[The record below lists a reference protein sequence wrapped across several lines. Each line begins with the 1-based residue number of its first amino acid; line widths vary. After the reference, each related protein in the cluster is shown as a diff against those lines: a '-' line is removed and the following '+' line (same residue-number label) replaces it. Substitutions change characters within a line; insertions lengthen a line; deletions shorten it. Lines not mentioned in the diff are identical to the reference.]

1 MTRPIYML
9 LAFFCIILMVFPILP
24 LITQKES
31 ASFANNFNSADPIL
45 WPVGTCKY
53 VDTTDDAGGR
63 LFRDIL
69 AVYYYEAEMALY
81 FRVDFLKLQD
91 LNYESMNVYILIDFE
106 AGGQSY
112 LPDYIWD
119 GQVRGWEWELCAV
132 IYNSSSGKLYD
143 LNWNVIDGL
152 TWIYHDFQ
160 GMLALN
166 ISKNTAAN
174 YGFSDGETVH
184 IRVATVKDGES
195 GLWDIAPNDDLTDG
209 YWDGAVSSDSS
220 TITAK
225 LAFVH
230 HGNQHINPF
239 SGGVVDDG
247 LGHGFYRTLD
257 THETYNLP
265 VNLHLSGVLITG
277 LAWNKPS
284 FLERIRNLTSKGLV
298 EILGGVYGEH
308 IMPYLD
314 EPLNLW
320 ALNKHKELCHFYFN
334 YTPRVAWIPERVWK
348 YFIDNDIV
356 EAGYEAVIL
365 DGETHHDDYCSC
377 GNYHLTH
384 KISSVYNLYAFFIC
398 EKWYGTD
405 VPSANSD
412 WHLDLKRHW
421 AAIVRAGDERQIC
434 VYGDDWEK
442 AAGVA
447 NWPQGNPNNYDSLIR
462 WIAGA
467 KAWIQVVKLSDYL
480 DWYSQPTSGRTI
492 TIYEDTY
499 GALKYWTGGTYDNW
513 YNDFKNWK
521 PYGCTK
527 TAETL
532 WKDVL
537 SALNYQSSFNLSTA
551 AGRFRELAMWVLA
564 ANLYETGWHE
574 GDDLAGW
581 GKEIWAHSRYAMIL
595 AKAAEWAEN
604 PPSCP
609 QIFWEDVDDDGSDEL
624 VLCNDKLF
632 MVMEHIGGRIVFI
645 GTIDGRVELGNYM
658 VEYRGT
664 EGDYND
670 DDHVGALTDK
680 WYTFNSHDYSHDIY
694 SLSID
699 FLNQTHAQAV
709 ATSPDGYITK
719 RVLLTKGSYG
729 IRVNYDL
736 KHSGTL
742 YVRLGSFSPD
752 LYTLL
757 YYGKNVLKLLG
768 SGGQGYM
775 GWRNT
780 VTNTSIVVAWQ
791 YPGAAYSYSW
801 TLTFAKMVE
810 IKSLNTKFCF
820 DLIAGPLED
829 TSKLSFETLYKL
841 HVNVNTSFAEGR
853 KLIAAFY
860 KYDGS
865 PQANLTIWTGVTPN
879 WIIISADIWHPLQKP
894 IERVSILMLDSEG
907 KVISTL
913 TTLVVSK
920 ENLYDRLNYLKSI
933 WATAS
938 SEEKICL
945 MKEIVAIDSQLPYAP
960 EGVP

>member
-1 MTRPIYML
+1 MTRPIYVL
-9 LAFFCIILMVFPILP
+9 LTIFCIILMVFPMFP

-53 VDTTDDAGGR
+53 VDTTDDAGGC

-91 LNYESMNVYILIDFE
+91 LNYESMNVYVLIDFE

-119 GQVRGWEWELCAV
+119 GQVRGWEWELCAA

-152 TWIYHDFQ
+152 TWIYHEFQ

-166 ISKNTAAN
+166 ISKNVASS
-174 YGFSDGETVH
+174 YGFSDGETVN

-195 GLWDIAPNDDLTDG
+195 SLLDVSPNDDLTDG
-209 YWDGAVSSDSS
+209 YWDGIISSDFS

-239 SGGVVDDG
+239 SGGVIDDG
-247 LGHGFYRTLD
+247 QGHGFYRILD

-277 LAWNKPS
+277 LVWNKPS
-284 FLERIRNLTSKGLV
+284 FLERVRNLASKGLV

-314 EPLNLW
+314 ESLNIW
-320 ALNKHKELCHFYFN
+320 ALNKHKELCQFYFN
-334 YTPRVAWIPERVWK
+334 CTPRVAWVPERVWK
-348 YFIDNDIV
+348 YFIDNDFI
-356 EAGYEAVIL
+356 EAGFEAVVL
-365 DGETHHDDYCSC
+365 DGQTHHNDYCNC

-412 WHLDLKRHW
+412 WHLDLKKHW
-421 AAIVRAGDERQIC
+421 AGMVRAGDERQIC

-467 KAWIQVVKLSDYL
+467 KPWIQVVKLSDYL
-480 DWYSQPTSGRTI
+480 DWYAQPTSERTI

-513 YNDFKNWK
+513 YNDFKNWI
-521 PYGCTK
+521 PYGCSK

-537 SALNYQSSFNLSTA
+537 STLNYQSSFDLSTVS
-551 AGRFRELAMWVLA
+551 GRFRELAMWVLA

-574 GDDLAGW
+574 GGLAGW
-581 GKEIWAHSRYAMIL
+581 GKEIWAHLRYAMIL
-595 AKAAEWAEN
+595 AKAAEWSEN
-604 PPSCP
+604 PPQSP
-609 QIFWEDVDDDGSDEL
+609 QIYWEDVDDDGSDEL
-624 VLCNDKLF
+624 VLCNDKLYI
-632 MVMEHIGGRIVFI
+632 VMEQIGGRIVFI
-645 GTIDGRVELGNYM
+645 ATIDGRVELGNYM
-658 VEYRGT
+658 VQYRGT

-680 WYTFNSHDYSHDIY
+680 WYTYNSHDYSHDTY
-694 SLSID
+694 SLNIE
-699 FLNQTHAQAV
+699 FVNQTHAQALAV
-709 ATSPDGYITK
+709 SPDGYITK
-719 RVLLTKGSYG
+719 RILLSRASYG

-736 KHSGTL
+736 KYSSTL

-757 YYGKNVLKLLG
+757 YHGKNVLQTLG

-791 YPGAAYSYSW
+791 YPGAAYSWSW

-810 IKSLNTKFCF
+810 IKSLKRKFCF
-820 DLIAGPLED
+820 DLVAGSIRD
-829 TSKLSFETLYKL
+829 TSELSFQTLYKL
-841 HVNVNTSFAEGR
+841 HININTSLAEGR

-860 KYDGS
+860 KYNGIL
-865 PQANLTIWTGVTPN
+865 QANVTIWTGVTPN
-879 WIIISADIWHPLQKP
+879 WIVISTDVWHPLREP
-894 IERVSILMLDSEG
+894 IEQVSILVLDENG
-907 KVISTL
+907 RVISNL
-913 TTLVVSK
+913 MTLVVSK
-920 ENLYDRLNYLKSI
+920 EHLYSRLNDLKEE
-933 WATAS
+933 WAVAPPEDKS
-938 SEEKICL
+938 NL
-945 MKEIVAIDSQLPYAP
+945 MKEIAAIDAQLPYAP
-960 EGVP
+960 GGEP

>member
-1 MTRPIYML
+1 M
-9 LAFFCIILMVFPILP
+9 FP
-24 LITQKES
+24 LIDQIGIV
-31 ASFANNFNSADPIL
+31 ASSSDFNSGNPLL
-45 WPVGTCKY
+45 WPAGTCKY
-53 VDTTDDAGGR
+53 VDTTDDAEGS

-69 AVYYYEAEMALY
+69 VVYYYEAETALY
-81 FRVDFLKLQD
+81 FRIDFLKLQD
-91 LNYESMNVYILIDFE
+91 LDYESMNVYVLIDFE

-119 GQVRGWEWELCAV
+119 GQVRGWEWELCAA
-132 IYNSSSGKLYD
+132 IYNGSSGKLYD
-143 LNWNVIDGL
+143 LNWNTISGL
-152 TWIYHDFQ
+152 AWVYHDFQ

-166 ISKNTAAN
+166 ISKSVASS
-174 YGFSDGETVH
+174 YGFSNGETVH
-184 IRVATVKDGES
+184 IRVATVKDEES

-209 YWDGAVSSDSS
+209 YWDGAIFSDSS

-247 LGHGFYRTLD
+247 LGHGFYRALD

-277 LAWNKPS
+277 LAWNRPS
-284 FLERIRNLTSKGLV
+284 FLERIRNLTSKGLA

-308 IMPYLD
+308 IMPYFD
-314 EPLNLW
+314 EPLNIW
-320 ALNKHKELCHFYFN
+320 ALNKHKELCQFYFN
-334 YTPRVAWIPERVWK
+334 YTPRVAWVPERVWK
-348 YFIDNDIV
+348 YFLDNDFA
-356 EAGYEAVIL
+356 ETGFKAVVL
-365 DGETHHDDYCSC
+365 DGQTHHNDYCSC

-384 KISSVYNLYAFFIC
+384 KISSIYNLYAFFIC

-412 WHLDLKRHW
+412 WHLDLKKHW

-447 NWPQGNPNNYDSLIR
+447 NWPEGNPNNYDSLIR

-467 KAWIQVVKLSDYL
+467 KPWIQVVKLSDYL
-480 DWYSQPTSGRTI
+480 DWYDQPTSGKTI

-551 AGRFRELAMWVLA
+551 AGRFRDLAMWVLA
-564 ANLYETGWHE
+564 ANLYETGWHD
-574 GDDLAGW
+574 GGDLAGW
-581 GKEIWAHSRYAMIL
+581 GKEIWAHLRYAMIL
-595 AKAAEWAEN
+595 TKAAEWAEN
-604 PPSCP
+604 VPLHP
-609 QIFWEDVDDDGSDEL
+609 QIYWEDVDDDGSNEL
-624 VLCNDKLF
+624 VLCSDKLYI
-632 MVMEHIGGRIVFI
+632 VIEHIGGRIIFV

-680 WYTFNSHDYSHDIY
+680 WYTFNSHDYSNDVY
-694 SLSID
+694 SLNIE
-699 FLNQTHAQAV
+699 LVNQTHAQAIAV
-709 ATSPDGYITK
+709 SPDNYITK

-729 IRVNYDL
+729 IRVNYNL
-736 KHSGTL
+736 EHSGTL

-757 YYGKNVLKLLG
+757 YYGKSVLQTLG

-775 GWRNT
+775 GWRNII
-780 VTNTSIVVAWQ
+780 TNTSMVVAWQ
-791 YPGAAYSYSW
+791 YPGAAYSWSW

-810 IKSLNTKFCF
+810 IKSLQSTFCF
-820 DLIAGPLED
+820 DLVAGPIKDE
-829 TSKLSFETLYKL
+829 TSMNFKNLYTV
-841 HVNVNTSFAEGR
+841 HVNVNTSFANGTR
-853 KLIAAFY
+853 LVAIFY
-860 KYDGS
+860 NYDGTF
-865 PQANLTIWTGVTPN
+865 QASATVWNGVTPN
-879 WIIISADIWHPLQKP
+879 WVIISLDLQHPLRKP
-894 IERVSILMLDSEG
+894 IEKVSLLMLDENGAIVSNLTMLTVTKTILYGLLDEL
-907 KVISTL
+907 KQQWLQVSVVERRNLMEEIAVI
-913 TTLVVSK
+913 
-920 ENLYDRLNYLKSI
+920 DF
-933 WATAS
+933 
-938 SEEKICL
+938 
-945 MKEIVAIDSQLPYAP
+945 QLPYAP
-960 EGVP
+960 GGES